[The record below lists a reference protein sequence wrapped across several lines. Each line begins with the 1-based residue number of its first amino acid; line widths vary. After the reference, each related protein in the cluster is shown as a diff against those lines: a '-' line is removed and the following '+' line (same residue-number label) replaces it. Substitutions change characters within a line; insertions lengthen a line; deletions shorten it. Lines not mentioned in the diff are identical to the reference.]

1 MVCFSQQDGF
11 PLAKTVMTTGA
22 HVVLKQLREPL
33 NWSEIGFDNK
43 GRGECLDQTGTR
55 AAHSS
60 V

>member
-1 MVCFSQQDGF
+1 MIHGAKQQN
-11 PLAKTVMTTGA
+11 LSA
-22 HVVLKQLREPL
+22 PL
-33 NWSEIGFDNK
+33 NWSEIWFDNK